1 MKKIFS
7 KFDKNEKLDNSHNH
21 STSKETNSFVGKVF
35 TVGRVSVTVED
46 VLAEGELAIDF
57 IFRTC
62 IILIRIQ

>member
-57 IFRTC
+57 IVCTY
-62 IILIRIQ
+62 IISLRIQ